1 MPSLTDPQ
9 IVSAIIGALIP
20 TTGFLSYNL
29 LKKKIRKK
37 QLLNILLDM
46 SRHFWRNA
54 VVLKTVRNMILL
66 PENSDKKPSE
76 IHFIKLKNLDP
87 GSSIFF
93 DSHTLAAMPGKYL
106 SKFHKLQ
113 LNIRNFDIEAGIAS
127 KYINKPEYTKEG
139 MLEYVDFLLY
149 KMSFLT
155 LEVEDIVKMITK
167 SQKDIENMYNYMTD
181 GRINKQT
188 PLTLFYESER
198 FKTVFDEDVSIES
211 NSNRILFLS

>member
-1 MPSLTDPQ
+1 MPIVTDHQ
-9 IVSAIIGALIP
+9 FVSAIIGALIP
-20 TTGFLSYNL
+20 TISYLSYNL
-29 LKKKIRKK
+29 LKKKLRKK
-37 QLLNILLDM
+37 QLLNILQDM

-87 GSSIFF
+87 VSSIFF
-93 DSHTLAAMPGKYL
+93 ESDTLGSMSDKYL

-113 LNIRNFDIEAGIAS
+113 LNIRNFDIEADIAS

-149 KMSFLT
+149 KMSYLT
-155 LEVEDIVKMITK
+155 LGVEDIIKMIAK
-167 SQKDIENMYNYMTD
+167 NQKNIENMYNYMTD

-188 PLTLFYESER
+188 SHVLFYESER